1 LKEVAPDGIDM
12 YFENVGGMHFEASL
26 KELRPYGRIAICG
39 GISGYNQKDIPNVS
53 FNPM

>member
-1 LKEVAPDGIDM
+1 MKEVAPDGIDM

-39 GISGYNQKDIPNVS
+39 GISGYN
-53 FNPM
+53 